1 VTRRDDTA
9 PRPDTATTA
18 AEYVAALRELREWS
32 ALTYR
37 QLAAKA
43 EASGHVLPASTVAA
57 ALGRGTLPRADLVE
71 ALVFACGLDGD
82 AAVHWLTI
90 REDIAAGRVSR
101 QGATPTPAEVP
112 AAAPPSPPGRRR
124 RRPRLMAIAIG
135 MVVLLIAIGV
145 IGAVRYGADDGDGDR
160 SAAFPD
166 RPGDGFYLIKPSHIA
181 DGSLCLGEG
190 RERNGRTDR
199 PIAVQRRCDDVVP
212 DTYLVAVAP
221 DVFLIKWLK
230 PGEGVGCLRV
240 DEAFLVPGALL
251 SPEDCT
257 GAAHERFLIEPV
269 DPGVFRLRPVHS
281 GLCVGILGG
290 PHETTDKAEVA
301 QAPCSGSAD
310 QRFRLERVKDKK
322 PPPPG
327 E

>member
-1 VTRRDDTA
+1 M
-9 PRPDTATTA
+9 
-18 AEYVAALRELREWS
+18 AALRELREWS

-71 ALVFACGLDGD
+71 ALVFACGLDAE
-82 AAVHWLTI
+82 AAARWLTV
-90 REDIAAGRVSR
+90 REDLAAGRVSEQR
-101 QGATPTPAEVP
+101 ATPAPAEVP
-112 AAAPPSPPGRRR
+112 DPAPPLPTG
-124 RRPRLMAIAIG
+124 RRPRRLIAIAVG
-135 MVVLLIAIGV
+135 VAGLLIAIGV
-145 IGAVRYGADDGDGDR
+145 IGAVRYGTDDGDGDEN
-160 SAAFPD
+160 AAFPN
-166 RPGDGFYLIKPSHIA
+166 RVRDGFYLIKPTHIG

-199 PIAVQRRCDDVVP
+199 PIAVQRPCGDVVP

-221 DVFLIKWLK
+221 DVYLIKWRN
-230 PGEGVGCLRV
+230 PVDGVGCLRV
-240 DEAFLVPGALL
+240 DDAILVPGALL
-251 SPEDCT
+251 SPGDCT

-290 PHETTDKAEVA
+290 PHETTVKAEAA
-301 QAPCSGSAD
+301 QALCSGSAD
-310 QRFRLERVKDKK
+310 QRFRLEPVKGRK
-322 PPPPG
+322 PLPAG
-327 E
+327 Q